1 MTIVNKTI
9 EFIHKQVSVDITPYI
24 NQGTTG
30 RKKIGIY
37 LDKMDKRQKRL
48 VQYVLLKYKD
58 TFVLH
63 DNAGLGYIIQILK
76 NLNK

>member
-9 EFIHKQVSVDITPYI
+9 EFIHKQVNVDITPCI
-24 NQGTTG
+24 NQSTTG

-48 VQYVLLKYKD
+48 VQYVLLKHKD

-63 DNAGLGYIIQILK
+63 DNGGLGYIIQILK